1 MKLVYRVMLAD
12 DNKFAL
18 EYFSQL
24 VDWKKQGFE
33 LVNMSIDGV
42 EAWNNF
48 CHYEPDVVITDV
60 EMPGIDGIELT
71 EKIRAFRPETIIVF
85 LSSYD
90 EFDYARAA
98 IDLNVKDYILKQELD
113 AASLEKKLKE
123 IFETLQ
129 IKENKNKKV
138 FTGYLQGCFQMASG
152 EIDRE
157 LYQEVFQKNCGV
169 FFIEQDHIPCEL
181 REILKKETQEAD
193 SGKIISILEN
203 TVSEVEYTIHIKKYR
218 WLCLCRKNTSLEQ
231 NAYKV
236 QSQLQFLKP
245 LQFSSIVFGKMNDI
259 IQLRERYD
267 SSEFAF
273 QQRYFEGSEVCI
285 FADLS
290 EQPNSVSVSGKEK
303 IRRELENGNL
313 EGRLLDQ
320 MFRPLFIRCDY
331 QTFIYEIQEIA
342 CVLEQKANELALDW
356 KMDCLESTDL
366 VTASQIVQW
375 MKKKIAEFSE
385 KKENAGECSSEVIKG
400 VIRYIYHEYQNA
412 FLSVEEIAENAG
424 ISVNHLNDLFK
435 KEQGETVGKFLT
447 RIRMERAREILN
459 GGEKMSVVA
468 EKTGYTSTSYFAR
481 VFRKYYGVSPQEY
494 KVGIRK

>member
-1 MKLVYRVMLAD
+1 
-12 DNKFAL
+12 
-18 EYFSQL
+18 
-24 VDWKKQGFE
+24 
-33 LVNMSIDGV
+33 
-42 EAWNNF
+42 
-48 CHYEPDVVITDV
+48 
-60 EMPGIDGIELT
+60 
-71 EKIRAFRPETIIVF
+71 
-85 LSSYD
+85 
-90 EFDYARAA
+90 
-98 IDLNVKDYILKQELD
+98 
-113 AASLEKKLKE
+113 
-123 IFETLQ
+123 
-129 IKENKNKKV
+129 
-138 FTGYLQGCFQMASG
+138 
-152 EIDRE
+152 
-157 LYQEVFQKNCGV
+157 
-169 FFIEQDHIPCEL
+169 
-181 REILKKETQEAD
+181 
-193 SGKIISILEN
+193 
-203 TVSEVEYTIHIKKYR
+203 
-218 WLCLCRKNTSLEQ
+218 
-231 NAYKV
+231 
-236 QSQLQFLKP
+236 
-245 LQFSSIVFGKMNDI
+245 MNDI

-356 KMDCLESTDL
+356 KLDCLESTDL

-435 KEQGETVGKFLT
+435 RPKIKSALSSCLNELLKTVTTLFFVSIPLASNNLFPSN
-447 RIRMERAREILN
+447 RMA
-459 GGEKMSVVA
+459 
-468 EKTGYTSTSYFAR
+468 
-481 VFRKYYGVSPQEY
+481 
-494 KVGIRK
+494 